1 MKLKLRPS
9 VVAVMFVLSA
19 TAAWAADPSSNSE
32 PKSRTSNAAPS
43 GTENAAT
50 DSNVWKYVNGQ
61 KSAGSTG
68 GPEQSVNSESS
79 SGNDRSARAEDSNG
93 NDQAAMSEDSSEG
106 NSPAMKD
113 EQEDQVAAE
122 ESGDDMM
129 AMATPGSSTQTFQPA
144 TLADFTAA
152 TQDKLVVILPSGW
165 QGSVPQLLAAL
176 EQNANASEV
185 LILSH
190 DAQADADDEDDDDE

>member
-1 MKLKLRPS
+1 MKLRPS
-9 VVAVMFVLSA
+9 VVALMFALSA
-19 TAAWAADPSSNSE
+19 TAAWAADPSSNAE
-32 PKSRTSNAAPS
+32 PKSGASNSASSSVESAA
-43 GTENAAT
+43 ADAK
-50 DSNVWKYVNGQ
+50 VWKYVNGQ
-61 KSAGSTG
+61 KSADSAGGADQSANSGSA
-68 GPEQSVNSESS
+68 
-79 SGNDRSARAEDSNG
+79 SGNDQSARAEDSRG

-106 NSPAMKD
+106 NSTAAQD

-122 ESGDDMM
+122 EPGGDALM
-129 AMATPGSSTQTFQPA
+129 AMATPGSSTQSFQPA

-176 EQNANASEV
+176 EQNANAAEV

-190 DAQADADDEDDDDE
+190 DAQADADDEDEDEE